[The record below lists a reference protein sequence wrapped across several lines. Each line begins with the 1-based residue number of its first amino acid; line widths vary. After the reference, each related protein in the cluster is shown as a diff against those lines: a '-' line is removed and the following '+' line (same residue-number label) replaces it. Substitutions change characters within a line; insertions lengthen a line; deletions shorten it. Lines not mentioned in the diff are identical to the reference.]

1 MGRSGLQDAG
11 RVGAGLPARK
21 EALEY
26 FIHNAGSPNGP
37 IEGGLAIFAGGNEN
51 APMAGFPGAA
61 DYCISVSATA
71 ADYTPA
77 VYSNYGPGVT
87 IAAPGGDQDYYY
99 EYFDDD
105 HKRGEIGCVLSTLP
119 YNVSESGYGY
129 MEGTSMACPHVSGV
143 AALGLSYA
151 AKLRRHFTADEFK
164 ALLHETATPIDDYMS
179 GMKLYYR
186 YVADVGLNQPMQL
199 NKSNYRGQMG
209 AGQANAAKL
218 LNAVAGNG
226 TQVSFPNLY
235 INLGG
240 EVTAIPANYFLGGE
254 TMTYTVSISD
264 TTVATASVEGRKL
277 TVKGLRSGTTK
288 ASITSSGNETHTFN
302 ITVRKV
308 ANGNGW
314 L

>member
-1 MGRSGLQDAG
+1 
-11 RVGAGLPARK
+11 
-21 EALEY
+21 
-26 FIHNAGSPNGP
+26 
-37 IEGGLAIFAGGNEN
+37 
-51 APMAGFPGAA
+51 
-61 DYCISVSATA
+61 
-71 ADYTPA
+71 
-77 VYSNYGPGVT
+77 
-87 IAAPGGDQDYYY
+87 
-99 EYFDDD
+99 
-105 HKRGEIGCVLSTLP
+105 
-119 YNVSESGYGY
+119 
-129 MEGTSMACPHVSGV
+129 MACPHVSGV

-164 ALLHETATPIDDYMS
+164 ALLYETTTPIDDYMS

-199 NKSNYRGQMG
+199 NKSNYRGEMG
-209 AGQANAAKL
+209 VGQVNAAKL

-277 TVKGLRSGTTK
+277 TVKGLKSGTTK